1 MRPPAFVLLEALL
14 KNLCFFVCHI
24 HIVRQNSPKNATLT
38 CRTNIFSKGYT
49 WDMKINASLQIDTTN
64 LADGHIRLEYLT
76 KQDTEAILAIYRD
89 EFAAQSTLLRPA
101 LISLTEAQEW
111 QQKLFETQALK
122 IIDRANR
129 EVMGII
135 GAKDGALWDNDP
147 KELFITIKTEHR
159 RKGIATRAIRIFLA
173 ELFGQNPIEEIGAWV
188 NLEFFEQLN
197 PAYLHWQFRP
207 NLTHTLA
214 LMMRENAPNLG
225 YYILDREEFLKSF
238 PAAEA

>member
-1 MRPPAFVLLEALL
+1 MRPPAFVILEALL
-14 KNLCFFVCHI
+14 KNPCFFVCHI
-24 HIVRQNSPKNATLT
+24 HIVRQNSPKNATLI

-49 WDMKINASLQIDTTN
+49 RDMNINTSLQIDTTN

-76 KQDTEAILAIYRD
+76 KQDTEAVFAIYRD

-101 LISLTEAQEW
+101 LTSFTEAQEW
-111 QQKLFETQALK
+111 QQKLFETQAFK
-122 IIDRANR
+122 IIDRASS

-135 GAKDGALWDNDP
+135 GVKEGALCDNDP
-147 KELFITIKTEHR
+147 KELFITIKAEHR

-173 ELFGQNPIEEIGAWV
+173 ELFAENPIEEIGAWV

-197 PAYLHWQFRP
+197 PAYLRWQFRP

-214 LMMRENAPNLG
+214 HMMRKNAPNLG
-225 YYILDREEFLKSF
+225 YYILHREEFLISF
-238 PAAEA
+238 PTAEA